1 MVKERKIRKVFE
13 EIYQEQLEKH
23 MRGET
28 IMNLCMLIRTQC
40 ALIGEPDLWFEIQEW
55 FRPERY
61 NITHLYGEADVN
73 RPIDI
78 TYIPLE
84 DYGKYYWYP
93 VHRMYNLSRLGIL
106 EMEIDNQ
113 LKEEGYGEG

>member
-1 MVKERKIRKVFE
+1 MVKEKKIRKIFE
-13 EIYQEQLEKH
+13 AIYQEQLDRH
-23 MRGET
+23 RRGET

-61 NITHLYGEADVN
+61 DITHLYREAN
-73 RPIDI
+73 INKPTPIEHLQLGDI
-78 TYIPLE
+78 QR
-84 DYGKYYWYP
+84 YYWYP
-93 VHRMYNLSRLGIL
+93 VLKAYNLSRLGIL
-106 EMEIDNQ
+106 EREIDNQ

>member
-40 ALIGEPDLWFEIQEW
+40 ALIGEE
-55 FRPERY
+55 
-61 NITHLYGEADVN
+61 LY
-73 RPIDI
+73 
-78 TYIPLE
+78 
-84 DYGKYYWYP
+84 
-93 VHRMYNLSRLGIL
+93 
-106 EMEIDNQ
+106 
-113 LKEEGYGEG
+113 

>member
-1 MVKERKIRKVFE
+1 MVKEKKIRKVFE
-13 EIYQEQLEKH
+13 KIYQEQLEKH

-93 VHRMYNLSRLGIL
+93 VHRMYNLSRLEIL

-113 LKEEGYGEG
+113 LREEGYGEG